1 MKKKILISACLLG
14 KNCRYN
20 GGHSQLTELEEIDV
34 EWISVCPEESGG
46 LGTPRP
52 SAEMQEN
59 AETILNGK
67 GKIITNK
74 GKNVTS
80 EFIQGAEKSLQL
92 GLGAEV
98 KIAVL
103 KSKSPSCGIGKI
115 YDGSFTKSLKTGNG
129 IFAHLCHENDI
140 ACISSDNINR
150 IKKTLAKLK

>member
-1 MKKKILISACLLG
+1 MKKKVLISACLLG

-20 GGHSQLTELEEIDV
+20 GGHSQLNELNKLDV
-34 EWISVCPEESGG
+34 EWIPVCPEESGG

-52 SAEMQEN
+52 SAEMQGS
-59 AETILNGK
+59 AEDILNGK
-67 GKIITNK
+67 GKVLTNK
-74 GKNVTS
+74 GKNVTQ
-80 EFIQGAEKSLQL
+80 EFIRGAEQSLQL

-115 YDGSFTKSLKTGNG
+115 YDGSFTKSLKIGNG

-140 ACISSDNINR
+140 ECILLITL
-150 IKKTLAKLK
+150 IK

>member
-1 MKKKILISACLLG
+1 MKRKILISACLLG

-20 GGHSQLTELEEIDV
+20 GGHSQLTELEKIDV
-34 EWISVCPEESGG
+34 EWIPVCPEESGG

>member
-92 GLGAEV
+92 GLEAEV

-115 YDGSFTKSLKTGNG
+115 YDGSFTKSLKIGNG

>member
-34 EWISVCPEESGG
+34 EWIPVCPEESGG

-115 YDGSFTKSLKTGNG
+115 YDGSFTKTLKTGNG

-140 ACISSDNINR
+140 ACISSDNINQ
-150 IKKTLAKLK
+150 IKNTLAKLK

>member
-1 MKKKILISACLLG
+1 MKKKVLISACLLG

-20 GGHSQLTELEEIDV
+20 GGHSQLPELKEIDV
-34 EWISVCPEESGG
+34 EWIPVCPEESGG

-67 GKIITNK
+67 GVIITNK
-74 GKNVTS
+74 GENVTA
-80 EFIQGAEKSLQL
+80 EFIQGAEQSLQL

-115 YDGSFTKSLKTGNG
+115 YDGSFTKTLKTGNG
-129 IFAHLCHENDI
+129 IFAHLCHKNDI
-140 ACISSDNINR
+140 ACIPSDNINQ

>member
-34 EWISVCPEESGG
+34 EWIPVCPEESGG
-46 LGTPRP
+46 LSTPRP

-74 GKNVTS
+74 GKNVTA

-92 GLGAEV
+92 GLEAEV

-115 YDGSFTKSLKTGNG
+115 YDGSFTKTLKTGNG

-140 ACISSDNINR
+140 VCVPSDNINQ

>member
-20 GGHSQLTELEEIDV
+20 GGHSKLTELEEIDM
-34 EWISVCPEESGG
+34 EWIPVCPEESGG

-74 GKNVTS
+74 GKNVTA
-80 EFIQGAEKSLQL
+80 EFIQGAKKSLQL
-92 GLGAEV
+92 GLEAKVE
-98 KIAVL
+98 IAVL
-103 KSKSPSCGIGKI
+103 KSKSPSCGIGEI

>member
-1 MKKKILISACLLG
+1 MKKKVLISACLLG

-20 GGHSQLTELEEIDV
+20 GGHSQLNELNKLDV
-34 EWISVCPEESGG
+34 EWIPVCPEESGG

-74 GKNVTS
+74 GKNVTA

-92 GLGAEV
+92 GLEAGV
-98 KIAVL
+98 KTAIL

-115 YDGSFTKSLKTGNG
+115 YDGSFTKILKTGDG

-140 ACISSDNINR
+140 ECISSDNINQ

>member
-59 AETILNGK
+59 AETILKGK

>member
-20 GGHSQLTELEEIDV
+20 GGHSQLTELEGIDV
-34 EWISVCPEESGG
+34 EWIPVCPEESGG

-80 EFIQGAEKSLQL
+80 AFIQGAEKSLQL

-115 YDGSFTKSLKTGNG
+115 YDGSFTKSLKIGNG

-140 ACISSDNINR
+140 ACISSENINR

>member
-1 MKKKILISACLLG
+1 MKKKVLISACLLG

-20 GGHSQLTELEEIDV
+20 GGHSQLNELNKLDV
-34 EWISVCPEESGG
+34 EWIPVCPEESGG

-74 GKNVTS
+74 GKNVTA
-80 EFIQGAEKSLQL
+80 EFIQGAEQSLQL

-115 YDGSFTKSLKTGNG
+115 YDGSFTKTLKTGDG

-140 ACISSDNINR
+140 ECISSDNINQ

>member
-14 KNCRYN
+14 ENCRYN

-34 EWISVCPEESGG
+34 EWIPVCPEESGG

-115 YDGSFTKSLKTGNG
+115 YDGSFTRSLKIGNG

-140 ACISSDNINR
+140 ACISSDNINQ

>member
-34 EWISVCPEESGG
+34 EWIPVCPEESGG

-115 YDGSFTKSLKTGNG
+115 YDGSFTKSLKIGNG

-140 ACISSDNINR
+140 ACIPSDNINQ

>member
-20 GGHSQLTELEEIDV
+20 GGHSQLTELEKIDV
-34 EWISVCPEESGG
+34 EWILVCPEELGG

-115 YDGSFTKSLKTGNG
+115 YDGSFTKKLKRGNG
-129 IFAHLCHENDI
+129 IFAHLCHKNDI
-140 ACISSDNINR
+140 ACIPSDNIIQ

>member
-1 MKKKILISACLLG
+1 MKKKILISSCLLG

-20 GGHSQLTELEEIDV
+20 GGHSQLSELQEIDV
-34 EWISVCPEESGG
+34 EWIPVCPEESGG

-59 AETILNGK
+59 DETILNGK
-67 GKIITNK
+67 GEIITNK
-74 GKNVTS
+74 GKNVTA

-92 GLGAEV
+92 GLEAEV

-115 YDGSFTKSLKTGNG
+115 YDGSFTKTLKTGNG
-129 IFAHLCHENDI
+129 IFAHLCYKNDI
-140 ACISSDNINR
+140 TCISSENIHQ
-150 IKKTLAKLK
+150 IKETLAKPK

>member
-1 MKKKILISACLLG
+1 MKKNILISACLLG

-20 GGHSQLTELEEIDV
+20 GGHSQLTELDEMDV
-34 EWISVCPEESGG
+34 EWIPVCPEESGG

-150 IKKTLAKLK
+150 IKKTLTKLK

>member
-67 GKIITNK
+67 GEIITNK
-74 GKNVTS
+74 GKTVTA

-92 GLGAEV
+92 GLEAEV

-115 YDGSFTKSLKTGNG
+115 YDGSFTKTLKTGNG

-150 IKKTLAKLK
+150 IKKPLEKLK

>member
-1 MKKKILISACLLG
+1 MKKKVLISACLLG

-20 GGHSQLTELEEIDV
+20 GEHSKLTELEEIDV
-34 EWISVCPEESGG
+34 EWIPVCPEESGG

-52 SAEMQEN
+52 SAEMQGS
-59 AETILNGK
+59 AEDILNGK
-67 GKIITNK
+67 GKVLTNK
-74 GKNVTS
+74 GKNVTQ
-80 EFIQGAEKSLQL
+80 EFIRGADKSLKL

-115 YDGSFTKSLKTGNG
+115 YDGSFTKTLKTGDG

-140 ACISSDNINR
+140 ECISSDNINQ